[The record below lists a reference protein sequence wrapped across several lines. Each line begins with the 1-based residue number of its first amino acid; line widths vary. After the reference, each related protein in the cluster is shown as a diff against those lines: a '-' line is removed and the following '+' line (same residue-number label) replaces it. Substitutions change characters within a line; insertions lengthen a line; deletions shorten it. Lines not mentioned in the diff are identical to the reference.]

1 MKELLMSLN
10 RTPGVL
16 GSAYVDG
23 DFSVCDMGD
32 SLGGSAALPLAERA
46 AEACRAWQTARPDHP
61 LEAALFVGSIGRIL
75 VRPIGSGMLVAFAEN
90 DASAGM
96 LRVRMREVADQIS
109 SAGSRTPGLDHSI
122 PTTLE
127 PSLRL

>member
-23 DFSVCDMGD
+23 DFAVCDMGD

-46 AEACRAWQTARPDHP
+46 AEACQAWRTARPDPP
-61 LEAALFVGSIGRIL
+61 LEAAVFVGTTGRIL
-75 VRPIGSGMLVAFAEN
+75 VRPIGAGMLVAFAEN

-96 LRVRMREVADQIS
+96 LRVRMREMADQMASAGGRASGADQAS
-109 SAGSRTPGLDHSI
+109 SA
-122 PTTLE
+122 
-127 PSLRL
+127 SL